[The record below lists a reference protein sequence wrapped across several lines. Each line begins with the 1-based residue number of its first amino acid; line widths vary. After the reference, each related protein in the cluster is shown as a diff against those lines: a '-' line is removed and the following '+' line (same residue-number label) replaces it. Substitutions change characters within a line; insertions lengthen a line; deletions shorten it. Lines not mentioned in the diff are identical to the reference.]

1 MKQYDSYII
10 YGCHFPNSIFEIITK
25 NTSISFFNSKIGPQ
39 FQCKIHELDIPIS
52 QTHDQK
58 KYFLAIILEQS
69 DNSILQLSNIGES
82 NYSGFYKMLETFDIN
97 KIEPYLISV
106 PIVRNLTL
114 D

>member
-25 NTSISFFNSKIGPQ
+25 NTSLSFFNSKIGPQ
-39 FQCKIHELDIPIS
+39 FHCKIHEFEVPIS
-52 QTHDQK
+52 ESKTQK

-69 DNSILQLSNIGES
+69 DNSILQLSSIEEH
-82 NYSGFYKMLETFDIN
+82 NYPGFYKILETFDIQ

-106 PIVRNLTL
+106 PIIRNLTP